1 MRNKI
6 IVRTELPGNSQRE
19 APAAAGQGQPRPC
32 SSQSQVHCSASL
44 KFQLFH
50 YFHLYLTPRGA
61 EPRSDPPGKAQ
72 APARALGASSDSPTT
87 FGRGVVTGQ
96 HSHGHPD
103 GHGAWAVNPSHSTV
117 CIAQSQVQSPSHGP
131 RVGVFF
137 YFFSTGHIR
146 TIPPG
151 SRLTTH
157 SSHHCP
163 GARNTLWASLT
174 ATGEEV
180 QGIPRLLHR

>member
-1 MRNKI
+1 MAHTSGNRHVQQGITFIYLQKPELHQTAEKPKEQKLLRCSSEFDSSPSVAGQAARPAPHGEGRKVGFGKRNLRNKI

-19 APAAAGQGQPRPC
+19 APTAAGQGQPRPC

-87 FGRGVVTGQ
+87 FGRGVVTGA
-96 HSHGHPD
+96 G
-103 GHGAWAVNPSHSTV
+103 TV
-117 CIAQSQVQSPSHGP
+117 
-131 RVGVFF
+131 RD
-137 YFFSTGHIR
+137 
-146 TIPPG
+146 IPTDREPG
-151 SRLTTH
+151 L
-157 SSHHCP
+157 
-163 GARNTLWASLT
+163 
-174 ATGEEV
+174 
-180 QGIPRLLHR
+180 